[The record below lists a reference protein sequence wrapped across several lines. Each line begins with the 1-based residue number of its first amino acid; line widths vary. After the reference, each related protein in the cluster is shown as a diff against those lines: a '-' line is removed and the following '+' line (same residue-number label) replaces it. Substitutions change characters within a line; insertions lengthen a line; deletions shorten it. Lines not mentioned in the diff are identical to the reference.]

1 VAPFEAIWK
10 YYRFD
15 NKGRSLLCFIL
26 SGGAAEVDE
35 GEGGGG
41 NKSAAAFNVLMA
53 MNMIAAI
60 EIPCG
65 GRQQRYEGRGA
76 AVFVG

>member
-1 VAPFEAIWK
+1 M
-10 YYRFD
+10 
-15 NKGRSLLCFIL
+15 
-26 SGGAAEVDE
+26 DE
-35 GEGGGG
+35 GEGGG

-60 EIPCG
+60 EILGG

>member
-1 VAPFEAIWK
+1 MFYIE
-10 YYRFD
+10 R
-15 NKGRSLLCFIL
+15 RSGE
-26 SGGAAEVDE
+26 SGG
-35 GEGGGG
+35 GGGGG

-60 EIPCG
+60 EILGG

>member
-1 VAPFEAIWK
+1 MAPFEAIWK

-15 NKGRSLLCFIL
+15 NEGRSLLCFIF
-26 SGGAAEVDE
+26 SGGAAEVDA
-35 GEGGGG
+35 GEGGG

-60 EIPCG
+60 EILGG

>member
-1 VAPFEAIWK
+1 LAPFEAIWK

-15 NKGRSLLCFIL
+15 NEGRSLLCFIL

-35 GEGGGG
+35 GEGGG

-60 EIPCG
+60 EILGG